1 MNRGAGQTP
10 EIKATLGMVAFIV
23 FIDMVGIGLIIPVM
37 PTLLETITGE
47 PVDRT
52 AEIGGLLAFAYAL
65 MQFLFAPVIGGL
77 SDRYGRRPVLLITL
91 LLLGVDYIIMA
102 LAPDLWWLFAG
113 RLMSGVMGASWAAA
127 NSCVADVAKPE
138 ERGKYFGILGGAGA
152 SGFVIGPALGGLLG
166 SYDERL
172 PFVMAAV
179 FAISGAIV
187 GYFILRETLSEVK
200 RRRFTMS
207 RANPFGTIVQMS
219 KTPIVLGFLVVIFL
233 MQLAAQ
239 STFTVWAYFN
249 LLLFGWDELQIGLSV
264 AFYGMMLAIV
274 QGGLTGY
281 VIARIGANATCI
293 AGFIFAIPAY
303 LLFSF
308 APGGWAMIL
317 GIFLGGFAGM
327 TFPALQQ
334 LMSERISDDA
344 QGELQ
349 GAVASMVSLTSI
361 IGPLVMTG
369 LFGYFADDVG
379 LFFPGAPFLLSVAI
393 LLVALVALR
402 WNLMRLTTAQP
413 S

>member
-1 MNRGAGQTP
+1 MNAAEGQPP

-52 AEIGGLLAFAYAL
+52 AGIGGLLAFAYAL

-91 LLLGVDYIIMA
+91 LLLGIDYIIMA
-102 LAPDLWWLFAG
+102 LAPDLWWLFVG
-113 RLMSGVMGASWAAA
+113 RLLSGIMGASWAAA
-127 NSCVADVAKPE
+127 NSCVADIARRE

-172 PFVMAAV
+172 PFIMAAI

-187 GYFILRETLSEVK
+187 GYFILRETLSVEK
-200 RRRFTMS
+200 RRRFTMT
-207 RANPFGTIVQMS
+207 RANPFGTIVQMGN
-219 KTPIVLGFLVVIFL
+219 TPVVLGFLVVIFF

-239 STFTVWAYFN
+239 STFTVWAYYN
-249 LLLFGWDELQIGLSV
+249 LLLFGWDEFQIGISV
-264 AFYGMMLAIV
+264 AFYGLMLAIV
-274 QGGLTGY
+274 QGVLTGL
-281 VIARIGANATCI
+281 VIARIGANAT
-293 AGFIFAIPAY
+293 ATLGFLFALPAY

-334 LMSERISDDA
+334 LMSERIADDA

-379 LFFPGAPFLLSVAI
+379 LFFPGAPFLLSVMI
-393 LLVALVALR
+393 LVLALALLR
-402 WNLMRLTTAQP
+402 MNLKRVTPL
-413 S
+413 

>member
-1 MNRGAGQTP
+1 MSAAEGQPP

-102 LAPDLWWLFAG
+102 LAPDLWWLFVG
-113 RLMSGVMGASWAAA
+113 RLLSGIMGASWAAA
-127 NSCVADVAKPE
+127 NSCVADIARRE
-138 ERGKYFGILGGAGA
+138 ERGKYFGLLGGAGA

-172 PFVMAAV
+172 PFIMAAI

-187 GYFILRETLSEVK
+187 GYFILRETLPAEK
-200 RRRFTMS
+200 RRSFTMA
-207 RANPFGTIVQMS
+207 RANPFGTIVQMG
-219 KTPIVLGFLVVIFL
+219 KTPVVLGFLGVIFF

-239 STFTVWAYFN
+239 STFTVWAYYNF
-249 LLLFGWDELQIGLSV
+249 LLFGWDEFQIGLSV
-264 AFYGMMLAIV
+264 AFYGLMLAIV
-274 QGGLTGY
+274 QGGLTGL
-281 VIARIGANATCI
+281 VIARIGANAT
-293 AGFIFAIPAY
+293 ATLGFLFALPAY

-308 APGGWAMIL
+308 APDGWVMIL

-334 LMSERISDDA
+334 LMSERIADDA

-379 LFFPGAPFLLSVAI
+379 LFFPGAPFLLSVII
-393 LLVALVALR
+393 LILALVLLR
-402 WNLMRLTTAQP
+402 MNLKRLMP
-413 S
+413 L